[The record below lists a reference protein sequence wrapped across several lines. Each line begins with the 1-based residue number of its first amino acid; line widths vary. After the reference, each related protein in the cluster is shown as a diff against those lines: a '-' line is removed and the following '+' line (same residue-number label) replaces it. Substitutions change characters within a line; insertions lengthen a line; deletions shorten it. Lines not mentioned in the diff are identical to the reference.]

1 MSASETVAPVVPLSA
16 DRRIDAGNAN
26 TKALRQK
33 IGAAEYRG
41 NDKVPALCAV
51 SGMQSAAQPVLHQDG
66 KPVCDVTAPLPGVG
80 AIRLEFSAHA

>member
-16 DRRIDAGNAN
+16 DRRIDAGNA
-26 TKALRQK
+26 KALRYE
-33 IGAAEYRG
+33 IGVAEYLGDDR
-41 NDKVPALCAV
+41 VPALCAV